1 MNCRI
6 PSLNPPFFLPLPA
19 SAAFQ
24 LCILPATAALCL
36 SLSQAPLTPLGTALA
51 TAAAR
56 ALLPP
61 PLSGHDTAACLPP
74 SWLRSSRIPSQ
85 NASGSRRRRC
95 QIPLQL
101 GTQTD
106 AAGTAR
112 TSGSALT
119 GVPLRPCTS
128 RLSRPRPPPR
138 RRRVVVVVV
147 VLVCGCARSLSFGK
161 WFKVNEQR
169 VGREQGTPFTLFA
182 SHSIPKSQSEK

>member
-1 MNCRI
+1 MYPACHRRTLPQPQPGSPHPPRNCTCN
-6 PSLNPPFFLPLPA
+6 S
-19 SAAFQ
+19 SAA
-24 LCILPATAALCL
+24 AAG
-36 SLSQAPLTPLGTALA
+36 AAA
-51 TAAAR
+51 AAAAR

-138 RRRVVVVVV
+138 RRRRRRRSCLWV
-147 VLVCGCARSLSFGK
+147 RSLAVVRQMVQSKRAKG
-161 WFKVNEQR
+161 WPPA
-169 VGREQGTPFTLFA
+169 REREERERGTPFTLFA